1 MHEASLVQGLLKVA
15 LKAVDDH
22 NAAHP
27 GQRIRRIRSITCELG
42 LISCVEPRTLTGC
55 FEILAQGGMAEGA
68 ELILRTAP
76 LPCRCAD
83 CGHAFELHRRHFV
96 CPHCGS
102 DAIRFTGGHGLVMT
116 GLEVEPEESH
126 D

>member
-1 MHEASLVQGLLKVA
+1 MHEASLVQGLLKIA
-15 LKAVDDH
+15 LKTVEDH

-27 GQRIRRIRSITCELG
+27 EQQVRRIRSITCEL
-42 LISCVEPRTLTGC
+42 
-55 FEILAQGGMAEGA
+55 
-68 ELILRTAP
+68 
-76 LPCRCAD
+76 
-83 CGHAFELHRRHFV
+83 HRRHFT

-116 GLEVEPEESH
+116 NLEVEPEESH